1 MLTNRELNN
10 YLTDLLQIDNFK
22 DYCPNGLQIEGK
34 KEIKKIISGVSAN
47 QALIDSA
54 IKENADAILVHHG
67 FFWKNEQP
75 EIVGMKQKRIKALLD
90 NNINL
95 FAYHLPLDAHPTLGN
110 NAQLAELLEI
120 QNAKNLDNSLIWLG
134 EINLKTTY
142 FIEKIEQKLGR
153 IPQLFGTKEYLKTIA
168 FCTGAAQNYINDV
181 LDLGV
186 DAYLSGEI
194 SENTPAIATE
204 NNLLYISAGHHATEK
219 GGVIALGNHLAQ
231 KFGIEHQFV
240 DIKNSV

>member
-10 YLTDLLQIDNFK
+10 YLANLLQIHTFS

-67 FFWKNEQP
+67 FFWKNEKP
-75 EIVGMKQKRIKALLD
+75 EITGIKYQRIKALLD

-95 FAYHLPLDAHPTLGN
+95 FAYHLPLDAHPALGN

-142 FIEKIEQKLGR
+142 FIEKISQNLGR
-153 IPQLFGTKEYLKTIA
+153 KPQIFGNKTDIKNIA

-204 NNLLYISAGHHATEK
+204 NNLLYISAGHYATEK

>member
-10 YLTDLLQIDNFK
+10 YLANLLQIHTFS

-67 FFWKNEQP
+67 FFWKNEKP
-75 EIVGMKQKRIKALLD
+75 EITGIKYQRIKALLD

-120 QNAKNLDNSLIWLG
+120 QNAKNLNNSLIWLG

-142 FIEKIEQKLGR
+142 FIEKISQNLGR
-153 IPQLFGTKEYLKTIA
+153 KPQIFGNKTDIKNIA

-204 NNLLYISAGHHATEK
+204 NNLLYISAGHYATEK

>member
-10 YLTDLLQIDNFK
+10 YLANLLQIHTFS

-67 FFWKNEQP
+67 FFWKNEKP
-75 EIVGMKQKRIKALLD
+75 EITGIKYQRIKALLD

-142 FIEKIEQKLGR
+142 FIEKISQNLGR
-153 IPQLFGTKEYLKTIA
+153 KPQIFGNKTDIKNIA

-204 NNLLYISAGHHATEK
+204 NNLLYISAGHYATEK